1 MHHILTRPRK
11 HQHFGTASELP
22 PHRLKFVSVSRRPMP
37 CAWTRVRFTRTRTRT
52 HALQRG
58 SMVARRLSTRAS
70 LLPLIVTALCV
81 KYGVCD
87 PLTIGMVPMQFSAAL
102 PIFLVFVREV
112 VPTVNSVL
120 WKPKTPS
127 QFSLCVDATQP
138 CEASHPICTPVLM
151 PRRYC
156 ALTLLTIGLITRGRR
171 SSDDPEDY
179 TPNVQDG

>member
-22 PHRLKFVSVSRRPMP
+22 PHRLKFFSV
-37 CAWTRVRFTRTRTRT
+37 
-52 HALQRG
+52 
-58 SMVARRLSTRAS
+58 
-70 LLPLIVTALCV
+70 
-81 KYGVCD
+81 
-87 PLTIGMVPMQFSAAL
+87 AL

-156 ALTLLTIGLITRGRR
+156 ALTLPTIGLITRGRR